1 MMYGLIIWYRKK
13 DDMEV
18 KRYAALFSDY
28 CECLSTIT
36 KYKKNYV
43 LITAVIEN
51 QLESN
56 SIYILKCSDHI
67 QMMTKMMEEAN

>member
-18 KRYAALFSDY
+18 KRYSALFSDY
-28 CECLSTIT
+28 GECLSTIT
-36 KYKKNYV
+36 KYKKNHV

-51 QLESN
+51 QFEV
-56 SIYILKCSDHI
+56 D
-67 QMMTKMMEEAN
+67 